1 MWSKCVQ
8 MCEWST
14 KLIIS
19 LSKLIIFLSKLFV
32 SSLFGK
38 LGANANNN
46 ASVCIYTIVSVNLKE
61 TKTSSSCDNI
71 FFNLLSFFHWFFCP
85 K

>member
-19 LSKLIIFLSKLFV
+19 LSKLILTLSKLIIFLSKLFV

-46 ASVCIYTIVSVNLKE
+46 ASVCIYTFVSVNLKE

-71 FFNLLSFFHWFFCP
+71 FF
-85 K
+85 

>member
-1 MWSKCVQ
+1 MVNK
-8 MCEWST
+8 T
-14 KLIIS
+14 DNILIKTDIN
-19 LSKLIIFLSKLFV
+19 LIKTDNILIKTDNILIKNFV

-46 ASVCIYTIVSVNLKE
+46 ASVCIYTFVSVNLKE

-71 FFNLLSFFHWFFCP
+71 FF
-85 K
+85 